1 MNLSYFS
8 LQMLSSMLGL
18 CDAMFQLLRQWYWQN
33 LEERSLGDSV
43 KYGNTEWEAKPT
55 LKGEVAELSLRVVVG

>member
-1 MNLSYFS
+1 MILSYFS
-8 LQMLSSMLGL
+8 LQMLSSMLGM
-18 CDAMFQLLRQWYWQN
+18 CDAMFQPLRQRYWQN

>member
-1 MNLSYFS
+1 MILT
-8 LQMLSSMLGL
+8 
-18 CDAMFQLLRQWYWQN
+18 N